1 MSMQKK
7 MGTVSLLTFFGSPT
21 VQQRGDTKE
30 PDSRSRVTEQN
41 TSNGGVL
48 VELRGYVMGY
58 DLGENQEAA
67 VRVWVMDLDLG
78 HGVYLAR
85 H

>member
-1 MSMQKK
+1 MQKK
-7 MGTVSLLTFFGSPT
+7 MGTMSLLTFFGSPT
-21 VQQRGDTKE
+21 VQQGRDTKE

-41 TSNGGVL
+41 TSNGRVL

-58 DLGENQEAA
+58 DLGENQETA
-67 VRVWVMDLDLG
+67 VEVWEMDLDLER
-78 HGVYLAR
+78 GVCLAR

>member
-1 MSMQKK
+1 MQRKTGK
-7 MGTVSLLTFFGSPT
+7 VSLLTFFGSPT
-21 VQQRGDTKE
+21 VPPVGDKKE
-30 PDSRSRVTEQN
+30 LDSRSRVTEQN
-41 TSNGGVL
+41 TSNGRVL
-48 VELRGYVMGY
+48 VELRGYVMEC

>member
-1 MSMQKK
+1 MQMK

-21 VQQRGDTKE
+21 VPPAGDKKE
-30 PDSRSRVTEQN
+30 LDSRSRVTEQN
-41 TSNGGVL
+41 TSNGRVL
-48 VELRGYVMGY
+48 VELRGSVMEC

>member
-1 MSMQKK
+1 MRRK

-21 VQQRGDTKE
+21 VPKGGDKKE
-30 PDSRSRVTEQN
+30 LDSRSRVTEQN
-41 TSNGGVL
+41 TSNGTVL
-48 VELRGYVMGY
+48 MVPRGCVMEY

-67 VRVWVMDLDLG
+67 VRVWETDLDLER
-78 HGVYLAR
+78 GVCLAR

>member
-1 MSMQKK
+1 

-21 VQQRGDTKE
+21 VPPAGDKKE
-30 PDSRSRVTEQN
+30 LDSRSRVTEQN
-41 TSNGGVL
+41 TSNGRVL
-48 VELRGYVMGY
+48 VELRGSVVEC

>member
-41 TSNGGVL
+41 TSNGRVL
-48 VELRGYVMGY
+48 VELRGSVMEC

-78 HGVYLAR
+78 HRVYLSR

>member
-1 MSMQKK
+1 MQRK

-21 VQQRGDTKE
+21 VPPAGDKKE
-30 PDSRSRVTEQN
+30 LDSRSRVTEQN
-41 TSNGGVL
+41 TSNGRVL
-48 VELRGYVMGY
+48 VELRGSVMEC